1 MKKISD
7 IAKNGILKE
16 LFERL
21 GNKTTAVF
29 GISTGL
35 KCLALSLL
43 DEFLFVTRDDAEAE
57 YYAELIRSYGTDVRV
72 LTSRADS
79 LIYKEDLGLE
89 RISKRVEA
97 LTDIAC
103 GLKKA
108 VISVEAL
115 KQYYERPDYF
125 LNYEEFFLS
134 ENLSVDELIAKL
146 VKLGYKRGEREIGT
160 FSVRGGIVDIYPLG
174 QALPVRIVFEDDTVE
189 KIRSF
194 SPESGLSIQSLNS
207 AKISPAYEYD
217 YSSINIKKLSD
228 AFILQN
234 KTMTREAR
242 QRAEDIV
249 SEIIEKLKN
258 KNYDTSLLWALPF
271 SETKTDI
278 FSYLKSAPVF
288 FDGFKSIKEKGIV
301 CDRENSQRTK
311 ELFLSGETLK
321 EHDGAVIDF
330 SSVEKRL
337 KDFSVI
343 DFATETQDENILK
356 LNSPSVPSY
365 FLDYDLLFKDISK
378 LKNNGYDIL
387 LCFNDKERAQTSRSA
402 FLKEGISVSFKS
414 FADIKKEGFSGIALS
429 DASIEKGFIDPVT
442 KIAVIGKS
450 ELVRKKQ
457 SIVRRK
463 TGLSEMPKI
472 GDFVVHE
479 VHGIGKC
486 TGFCDMIT
494 DGIKRDYITVE
505 YYGGDVLYIPVDQM
519 TRLSRYS
526 GADTAPALSK
536 IGTKSFEKVKERV
549 KESVKKMAVN
559 LLELYAK
566 REKAKGFIYPGD
578 DFLQKQ
584 FEDDFEYT
592 ETPDQLQAIED
603 VKSDME
609 KGKVM
614 DRLICGDVG
623 YGKTEVALRAVF
635 KTVTSSKQAAIL
647 SPTTILAKQHYNTV
661 VKRME
666 KFGVKAAMLTRL
678 QKPAEIKKT
687 LKNLENGSIDVLVA
701 THRMLSPDVVF
712 KDLGLLVLDEEQRFG
727 VEHKEKI
734 KELKNDL
741 NVLTMSATPIP
752 RTLNMALCGIRDI
765 SILETSPKNRL
776 PIDTYVTEYSDALVK
791 DAIERE
797 IAREGQVFIL
807 YNRVKGIEDFA
818 RHISELV
825 KNAKIIVTHGRLSPE
840 ELDTRINAFYEK
852 EGNILVTTTII
863 ENGIDLPDANT
874 LIVIDADRLGLNSLY
889 QLRGR
894 VGRSSRLAK
903 AYFTVEK
910 GKPLTKEGESRL
922 KALVQNTE
930 LGSGMKIAMAD
941 LEIRGAGEL
950 LGREQSGHIA
960 EVGYD
965 LYCKL
970 LAEAVSYAEGK
981 EEVKETDTELFVNQ
995 DAYIDSSYIENESEK
1010 LKYYKKAASLS
1021 NKEELENLILELTEL
1036 YGKPKAATVN
1046 LLKICLIKNL
1056 ASSKNISRIVI
1067 DENRAELYFVSADV
1081 FKDRKIIEAVSDAK
1095 NIRLNTNIPVCASFE
1110 NIRSVF
1116 DKTDAVLDFLI
1127 KIS

>member
-1 MKKISD
+1 
-7 IAKNGILKE
+7 
-16 LFERL
+16 
-21 GNKTTAVF
+21 
-29 GISTGL
+29 
-35 KCLALSLL
+35 
-43 DEFLFVTRDDAEAE
+43 
-57 YYAELIRSYGTDVRV
+57 
-72 LTSRADS
+72 
-79 LIYKEDLGLE
+79 
-89 RISKRVEA
+89 
-97 LTDIAC
+97 
-103 GLKKA
+103 
-108 VISVEAL
+108 
-115 KQYYERPDYF
+115 
-125 LNYEEFFLS
+125 
-134 ENLSVDELIAKL
+134 
-146 VKLGYKRGEREIGT
+146 
-160 FSVRGGIVDIYPLG
+160 
-174 QALPVRIVFEDDTVE
+174 
-189 KIRSF
+189 
-194 SPESGLSIQSLNS
+194 
-207 AKISPAYEYD
+207 
-217 YSSINIKKLSD
+217 
-228 AFILQN
+228 
-234 KTMTREAR
+234 
-242 QRAEDIV
+242 
-249 SEIIEKLKN
+249 
-258 KNYDTSLLWALPF
+258 
-271 SETKTDI
+271 
-278 FSYLKSAPVF
+278 
-288 FDGFKSIKEKGIV
+288 
-301 CDRENSQRTK
+301 
-311 ELFLSGETLK
+311 
-321 EHDGAVIDF
+321 
-330 SSVEKRL
+330 
-337 KDFSVI
+337 
-343 DFATETQDENILK
+343 
-356 LNSPSVPSY
+356 
-365 FLDYDLLFKDISK
+365 
-378 LKNNGYDIL
+378 
-387 LCFNDKERAQTSRSA
+387 
-402 FLKEGISVSFKS
+402 
-414 FADIKKEGFSGIALS
+414 
-429 DASIEKGFIDPVT
+429 
-442 KIAVIGKS
+442 
-450 ELVRKKQ
+450 
-457 SIVRRK
+457 
-463 TGLSEMPKI
+463 MPKI

-661 VKRME
+661 IKRME

-894 VGRSSRLAK
+894 VVFGAVPVFRG
-903 AYFTVEK
+903 K
-910 GKPLTKEGESRL
+910 GVYREITDPHPVSLL
-922 KALVQNTE
+922 
-930 LGSGMKIAMAD
+930 AD
-941 LEIRGAGEL
+941 LLHPLCTLDMAVI
-950 LGREQSGHIA
+950 SGHTLRLRPSSVSVQDDRHMIR
-960 EVGYD
+960 YFPFCHFY
-965 LYCKL
+965 LH
-970 LAEAVSYAEGK
+970 AEAFYAEARAPERRRGRR
-981 EEVKETDTELFVNQ
+981 FPP
-995 DAYIDSSYIENESEK
+995 AP
-1010 LKYYKKAASLS
+1010 LS
-1021 NKEELENLILELTEL
+1021 FQT
-1036 YGKPKAATVN
+1036 KP
-1046 LLKICLIKNL
+1046 
-1056 ASSKNISRIVI
+1056 
-1067 DENRAELYFVSADV
+1067 
-1081 FKDRKIIEAVSDAK
+1081 
-1095 NIRLNTNIPVCASFE
+1095 P
-1110 NIRSVF
+1110 IRS
-1116 DKTDAVLDFLI
+1116 
-1127 KIS
+1127 